1 MLLYSLSRQL
11 LARICFDLRII
22 ESIFSALASIS
33 FIWQDQD
40 IGITY
45 H

>member
-1 MLLYSLSRQL
+1 MDLSCFYIAYQDNFVD
-11 LARICFDLRII
+11 ICII
-22 ESIFSALASIS
+22 ESLFSALASIS